1 MTETQKETM
10 EALVTELQ
18 QGTLTATSLR
28 EGVADIVRVDNPKR
42 QDVLYLQ
49 AVTTSPAAAVVGMLL
64 VEDGELR
71 EGPPDPED
79 WPYQTVIEAVRDGW
93 RIISFPNMALLAV
106 DEKEFYG
113 LGAEFIL
120 ERWR

>member
-1 MTETQKETM
+1 MIETQKETM
-10 EALVTELQ
+10 EALVAELQ
-18 QGTLTATSLR
+18 QGTLTEASLR
-28 EGVADIVRVDNPKR
+28 KGIVDIVGMDNPKR

-49 AVTTSPAAAVVGMLL
+49 AVTTSPGAAVVGMLL

-71 EGPPDPED
+71 EGPPNPED
-79 WPYQTVIEAVRDGW
+79 WPYQTVLDAVREGW

>member
-1 MTETQKETM
+1 MTETQKETV
-10 EALVTELQ
+10 EVLVTEFQ
-18 QGTLTATSLR
+18 QGTLTEASLR
-28 EGVADIVRVDNPKR
+28 AGIAEIVGAENPKR

-49 AVTTSPAAAVVGMLL
+49 AVTTSPGAAVVGMLL

-71 EGPPDPED
+71 EGPLNPDD
-79 WPYQTVIEAVRDGW
+79 WPYQTVLDAVRDGW
-93 RIISFPNMALLAV
+93 RIISFPNMALLTV

>member
-1 MTETQKETM
+1 MTETQKETV
-10 EALVTELQ
+10 ETLVTALQ
-18 QGTLTATSLR
+18 QGTLTEANLR
-28 EGVADIVRVDNPKR
+28 KGVADIVATDDPKR

-49 AVTTSPAAAVVGMLL
+49 AVTTSPGAAVVGMLL
-64 VEDGELR
+64 VENGELR
-71 EGPPDPED
+71 EGPPNSDD
-79 WPYQTVIEAVRDGW
+79 WPYQTVLDAVRDGW

>member
-1 MTETQKETM
+1 MTETQKETV

-18 QGTLTATSLR
+18 QRTLTEAGLR
-28 EGVADIVRVDNPKR
+28 KGIADIVGTDNPKR

-49 AVTTSPAAAVVGMLL
+49 AVTTSPSAAVVGMLL

-71 EGPPDPED
+71 EGPPNPED
-79 WPYQTVIEAVRDGW
+79 WPYQTVLDAVRDGW

>member
-10 EALVTELQ
+10 EALVAELQ
-18 QGTLTATSLR
+18 QNTLTEASLR
-28 EGVADIVRVDNPKR
+28 EGVADIVGADNPKR
-42 QDVLYLQ
+42 QDILYLQ
-49 AVTTSPAAAVVGMLL
+49 AVTTSPGAAVVGMLL

-79 WPYQTVIEAVRDGW
+79 WPYQTVLEAVRDGW
-93 RIISFPNMALLAV
+93 RIISFPNMALLTV

>member
-1 MTETQKETM
+1 MIETQKETM
-10 EALVTELQ
+10 EALVAELQ
-18 QGTLTATSLR
+18 QETLTEASLR
-28 EGVADIVRVDNPKR
+28 KGIVDIVGMDNPKR

-49 AVTTSPAAAVVGMLL
+49 AVTTSPGAAVVGMLL

-71 EGPPDPED
+71 EGPPNPED
-79 WPYQTVIEAVRDGW
+79 WPYQTVLDAVREGW

>member
-1 MTETQKETM
+1 MTETQRETM
-10 EALVTELQ
+10 ESLVAELE
-18 QGTLTATSLR
+18 QGTLTAAGLR
-28 EGVADIVRVDNPKR
+28 EGIADIAGTDNPKR

-49 AVTTSPAAAVVGMLL
+49 AVTTSPGAAVVGMLL
-64 VEDGELR
+64 IEDGELR
-71 EGPPDPED
+71 EGPPNPED
-79 WPYQTVIEAVRDGW
+79 WPYQTVLDAVREGW

>member
-1 MTETQKETM
+1 MTDTQKETM
-10 EALVTELQ
+10 ESLVTELQ
-18 QGTLTATSLR
+18 QGALTEANLR
-28 EGVADIVRVDNPKR
+28 QGIADIVGADNPKR

-49 AVTTSPAAAVVGMLL
+49 AVTTSPGAAVVGMLL
-64 VEDGELR
+64 LEDGELC
-71 EGPPDPED
+71 EGPPDSED
-79 WPYQTVIEAVRDGW
+79 WPYQTVLEAVRDGW

>member
-1 MTETQKETM
+1 MTETQREIM
-10 EALVTELQ
+10 ESLVAELE
-18 QGTLTATSLR
+18 QGTLTAAGLR
-28 EGVADIVRVDNPKR
+28 EGIADIAGTDNPKR

-49 AVTTSPAAAVVGMLL
+49 AVTTSPGAAVVGMLL
-64 VEDGELR
+64 IEDGELR
-71 EGPPDPED
+71 EGPPNPED
-79 WPYQTVIEAVRDGW
+79 WPYQTILDAVREGW

>member
-10 EALVTELQ
+10 ETLVAELQ
-18 QGTLTATSLR
+18 QGTLTETILR
-28 EGVADIVRVDNPKR
+28 EGVADIVGTDDPKR
-42 QDVLYLQ
+42 QDILYLQ
-49 AVTTSPAAAVVGMLL
+49 AVTTSPGAAVVGMLL

-93 RIISFPNMALLAV
+93 RIISFPNMALLTV

>member
-10 EALVTELQ
+10 ETLVAELQ
-18 QGTLTATSLR
+18 QGTLTEASLR
-28 EGVADIVRVDNPKR
+28 EGVADIVGADNPKR
-42 QDVLYLQ
+42 QDILYLQ
-49 AVTTSPAAAVVGMLL
+49 AVTTSPGAAVVGMLL

-93 RIISFPNMALLAV
+93 RIISFPNMALLTV

>member
-1 MTETQKETM
+1 MTETQRETM
-10 EALVTELQ
+10 ESLVAELE
-18 QGTLTATSLR
+18 QGALTAAGLR
-28 EGVADIVRVDNPKR
+28 EGIADIAGTDNPKR

-49 AVTTSPAAAVVGMLL
+49 AVTTSPGAAVVGMLL
-64 VEDGELR
+64 IEDGELR
-71 EGPPDPED
+71 EGPPNPED
-79 WPYQTVIEAVRDGW
+79 WPYQTVLDAVREGW

>member
-1 MTETQKETM
+1 MTETQGETM
-10 EALVTELQ
+10 ESLVAELE
-18 QGTLTATSLR
+18 QGTLTAAGLR
-28 EGVADIVRVDNPKR
+28 EGIADIAGTDNPKR

-49 AVTTSPAAAVVGMLL
+49 AVTTSPGAAVVGMLL
-64 VEDGELR
+64 IEDGELR
-71 EGPPDPED
+71 EGPPNPED
-79 WPYQTVIEAVRDGW
+79 WPYQTILDAVREGW

>member
-1 MTETQKETM
+1 MNNTQKETM
-10 EALVTELQ
+10 EALVAELQ
-18 QGTLTATSLR
+18 QGSLTEANLR
-28 EGVADIVRVDNPKR
+28 KGITDIVGVDGPKR
-42 QDVLYLQ
+42 QDILYLQ
-49 AVTTSPAAAVVGMLL
+49 AVTTSPGAAVVGMLL

-71 EGPPDPED
+71 EGPPNPED
-79 WPYQTVIEAVRDGW
+79 WPYQTVLDAVRDGW

-120 ERWR
+120 ERPA

>member
-1 MTETQKETM
+1 MTETQRETM
-10 EALVTELQ
+10 ESLVAELE
-18 QGTLTATSLR
+18 QGTLTAAGLR
-28 EGVADIVRVDNPKR
+28 EGIADIAGTDNPKR

-49 AVTTSPAAAVVGMLL
+49 AVTTSPGAAVVGMLL
-64 VEDGELR
+64 IEDGELR
-71 EGPPDPED
+71 EGPPNPED
-79 WPYQTVIEAVRDGW
+79 WPYQTILDAVREGW

>member
-1 MTETQKETM
+1 
-10 EALVTELQ
+10 
-18 QGTLTATSLR
+18 
-28 EGVADIVRVDNPKR
+28 
-42 QDVLYLQ
+42 
-49 AVTTSPAAAVVGMLL
+49 MLL
-64 VEDGELR
+64 IEDGELR
-71 EGPPDPED
+71 EGPPNPED
-79 WPYQTVIEAVRDGW
+79 WPYQTVLDAVREGW

>member
-1 MTETQKETM
+1 MTETHKETI

-18 QGTLTATSLR
+18 QGTLTEANLR
-28 EGVADIVRVDNPKR
+28 KGIADVVGADSPKR

-49 AVTTSPAAAVVGMLL
+49 AVTTSPGAAVVGMLL

-79 WPYQTVIEAVRDGW
+79 WPYQTVLEAVRDGW
-93 RIISFPNMALLAV
+93 RIISFPNSFLNAGGEPCEYRNGKPMTV
-106 DEKEFYG
+106 N
-113 LGAEFIL
+113 
-120 ERWR
+120 RR

>member
-1 MTETQKETM
+1 MTETQKETVD
-10 EALVTELQ
+10 ALVAELQ
-18 QGTLTATSLR
+18 QTTLTEAGLR
-28 EGVADIVRVDNPKR
+28 KGIADIVEADNPKR

-49 AVTTSPAAAVVGMLL
+49 AVSTSPGAAVVGMLL
-64 VEDGELR
+64 VEDGELH
-71 EGPPDPED
+71 EGPSNPDD
-79 WPYQTVIEAVRDGW
+79 WPYQTVLDAVRDGW
-93 RIISFPNMALLAV
+93 RIISFPNMALLTV

>member
-1 MTETQKETM
+1 MTEAQKETV
-10 EALVTELQ
+10 EALAAELQ
-18 QGTLTATSLR
+18 QGTLTEAGLR
-28 EGVADIVRVDNPKR
+28 QGIADIVEADKPKR

-49 AVTTSPAAAVVGMLL
+49 AVTTSPGAAVVGMLL
-64 VEDGELR
+64 VEDGELH
-71 EGPPDPED
+71 EGPPNPED
-79 WPYQTVIEAVRDGW
+79 WPYQTVLDAVRDGW

>member
-1 MTETQKETM
+1 MTETQKKTM
-10 EALVTELQ
+10 EALVAELQ
-18 QGTLTATSLR
+18 KGALTESGLR
-28 EGVADIVRVDNPKR
+28 KGITDIVAADNPKR

-49 AVTTSPAAAVVGMLL
+49 AGTTSPGAAVVGMLL
-64 VEDGELR
+64 VEAGELR
-71 EGPPDPED
+71 EGPLNPDD
-79 WPYQTVIEAVRDGW
+79 WPYQTVLDAVRDGW
-93 RIISFPNMALLAV
+93 RIISFPNMALLTV

>member
-18 QGTLTATSLR
+18 RGALTEASLR
-28 EGVADIVRVDNPKR
+28 KGIVDIVGADSPKR

-49 AVTTSPAAAVVGMLL
+49 AVTTSPGAAVVGMLL

-71 EGPPDPED
+71 EGPSSPDD
-79 WPYQTVIEAVRDGW
+79 WPYPTVLDAVRDGW

>member
-1 MTETQKETM
+1 MTEAQKELM
-10 EALVTELQ
+10 ETLTSELER
-18 QGTLTATSLR
+18 GTLTADRLR
-28 EGVADIVRVDNPKR
+28 QGIRDIVGENGHQQ

-49 AVTTSPAAAVVGMLL
+49 ASNTSPGSTVVGMLQI
-64 VEDGELR
+64 EDGELS
-71 EGPPDPED
+71 EGPPDPDD
-79 WPYQTVIEAVRDGW
+79 WPYKTVLDAVRDGW

-113 LGAEFIL
+113 LGFEFIL

>member
-10 EALVTELQ
+10 DTLVAALQ
-18 QGTLTATSLR
+18 QGTLTETGLR
-28 EGVADIVRVDNPKR
+28 EGVADIVGTDAPKR
-42 QDVLYLQ
+42 QDILYLQ
-49 AVTTSPAAAVVGMLL
+49 AVTTSPGAAVVGMLL

-71 EGPPDPED
+71 EGPLNPED

-93 RIISFPNMALLAV
+93 RIISFPNMALLTV

>member
-1 MTETQKETM
+1 MTETQKETV
-10 EALVTELQ
+10 EALAAELQ
-18 QGTLTATSLR
+18 QGTLTEAGLCK
-28 EGVADIVRVDNPKR
+28 GIADIVEMENPKR
-42 QDVLYLQ
+42 QDILYLQ
-49 AVTTSPAAAVVGMLL
+49 AVTTSPGAAVVGMLL

-71 EGPPDPED
+71 EGPPNSDD
-79 WPYQTVIEAVRDGW
+79 WPYQTVLDAVRDGW

>member
-10 EALVTELQ
+10 ESLVAELE
-18 QGTLTATSLR
+18 QGTLTAAGLR
-28 EGVADIVRVDNPKR
+28 EGIADIAGTDNPKR

-49 AVTTSPAAAVVGMLL
+49 AVTTSPGAAVVGMLL
-64 VEDGELR
+64 IEDGELR
-71 EGPPDPED
+71 EGPPNPDD
-79 WPYQTVIEAVRDGW
+79 WPYQTVLDAVRDGW

-120 ERWR
+120 ERPA